1 MEIQAIGLL
10 PLWYVVFLL
19 SATCHEAA
27 HAWVALLGGDR
38 TAYQGGQ
45 VSLNPLPHIRREPFG
60 TVVVPLISYL
70 VFAADGGGRWMM
82 GWASA
87 PYDPS
92 WEERHPRRAALM
104 ALAGPLA
111 NLTLALV
118 ALVVLRLG
126 LGYGIWSAPVTI
138 ELDGLVVAPEGSVW
152 QGVARVCSVLFTLNL
167 VLAILNL
174 LPLPPLDGASVLAG
188 VAAPFRSLR
197 ARIVTS
203 PLAGLVGL
211 LVAWQV
217 FPYLFAPLFRVVLGW
232 LYR

>member
-1 MEIQAIGLL
+1 MEIQSIALL

-27 HAWVALLGGDR
+27 HAVVALLGGDR
-38 TAYQGGQ
+38 TAYVGGQ
-45 VSLNPLPHIRREPFG
+45 VTLNPLPHILREPLG
-60 TVVVPLISYL
+60 TVVVPLLSYL
-70 VFAADGGGRWMM
+70 LFAADGGGRWMM

-87 PYDPS
+87 PYDPI

-111 NLTLALV
+111 NLLLALG
-118 ALVVLRLG
+118 ALLVLRIG
-126 LGYGIWSAPVTI
+126 LGYGIWTEPVAI
-138 ELDGLVVAPEGSVW
+138 ELDRLVDAPEGSVW

-167 VLAILNL
+167 VLALLNS

-188 VAAPFRSLR
+188 LAAPFRSLR
-197 ARIVTS
+197 ARLVSS

-217 FPYLFAPLFRVVLGW
+217 LPYLFVPLYGAVLGW
-232 LYR
+232 LYH